1 MIKNYKKIISKIF
14 YVSKISKSTNKKL
27 STLVVV
33 LLANFSALLDV
44 IIILSI
50 AFIFSDNISDNKYI
64 AEYLSFYEKNQYFLI
79 VIVFLRFVTLFF
91 QKIYTKKIE
100 LVVDNDIKKN
110 KIKINTGI
118 IAIIL
123 TPTDIPK
130 YIKEDFVLLSTLIFF
145 IPTNIKSRTKGSG
158 LGFWIK

>member
-64 AEYLSFYEKNQYFLI
+64 AE
-79 VIVFLRFVTLFF
+79 
-91 QKIYTKKIE
+91 
-100 LVVDNDIKKN
+100 
-110 KIKINTGI
+110 
-118 IAIIL
+118 
-123 TPTDIPK
+123 
-130 YIKEDFVLLSTLIFF
+130 
-145 IPTNIKSRTKGSG
+145 
-158 LGFWIK
+158 